1 MRGGLC
7 FGVGPRSGLWF
18 LVLVF
23 GGIANA
29 VADGS
34 FVWIEYIDRM
44 FGCHLRL
51 RYRRLVFIRP
61 RDGINKQYA
70 IHDIRYDYSIY
81 DYSTDIA
88 TP

>member
-1 MRGGLC
+1 MGFALVWVLALVFD
-7 FGVGPRSGLWF
+7 FG
-18 LVLVF
+18 F

-44 FGCHLRL
+44 FGCHLRS

-61 RDGINKQYA
+61 RDGINKQNA
-70 IHDIRYDYSIY
+70 ILDYSITSPLRKTAW
-81 DYSTDIA
+81 STR
-88 TP
+88 